1 MKILRIEFRNVLLF
15 KKGTFHINFFV
26 TDRVVGENKPFK
38 ITGNIFT
45 QKNLAFVGIN
55 ATGKTTVLRLLRLAL
70 AVVIDNNGL
79 NEVGLL
85 NNGIIKDGTAM
96 VVTFFYKDKYYQLE
110 STIGCQGVEESNE
123 KSRLFYKEEIL
134 KCKSKTSVKT
144 RNDILNFD
152 ETKSVK
158 IIQQRSKMNK
168 EIKSFVKDDTSIVI
182 SLTKDNNCCFKD
194 DIDGNNFNLIRTT
207 GKTPDAI
214 LRVFD
219 DNIEL
224 LRGLRKDDDNT
235 IHYEL
240 KFKNSKKPLYIDNMV
255 ALTRML
261 SSGTVKG
268 QNLMGKAIK
277 VLKCGGYL
285 IIDEIE
291 THLNRELVRVIVDLF
306 KEDKTNPNGA
316 CIIFSTHYLE
326 MLDFIDRKDNIYIYK
341 KENGEVNVI
350 NYAEVMQRNDIKKS
364 EVIISNYLKGT
375 APLYENIKTMKD
387 IVCKYVK

>member
-55 ATGKTTVLRLLRLAL
+55 ATGKTTALRLLRLAL
-70 AVVIDNNGL
+70 AVVIDNKGL

-85 NNGIIKDGTAM
+85 NNGIIKDGTVM
-96 VVTFFYKDKYYQLE
+96 VVTFFYNDKYYQLE
-110 STIGCQGVEESNE
+110 STIACKETGESNE
-123 KSRLFYKEEIL
+123 KSVLFYRDEIL

-144 RNDILNFD
+144 RRDILNFG

-158 IIQQRSKMNK
+158 IIQQRSTMNK

-182 SLTKDNNCCFKD
+182 SLTKDNDCFFED
-194 DIDGNNFNLIRTT
+194 DIYENNFNLIRTT
-207 GKTPDAI
+207 GKTPNEV

-224 LRGLRKDDDNT
+224 LSGTRKDDNT
-235 IHYEL
+235 SHYEL
-240 KFKNSKKPLYIDNMV
+240 KFKNSPKTLHIDNIIE
-255 ALTRML
+255 LTRVI
-261 SSGTVKG
+261 SSGTIKG
-268 QNLMGKAIK
+268 QNIVGNAMR

-285 IIDEIE
+285 IVDEIE
-291 THLNRELVRVIVDLF
+291 THLNRELVRFIIDLF
-306 KEDKTNPNGA
+306 KEERTNPKGA